1 MQNAEPGWMAGEIRG
16 HTGWF
21 PESYVEPVD
30 SGIPDLDNERT
41 FIQQDSVE
49 KRTLELVLFIYITN
63 NKSVILLS
71 TLSTM
76 LYNSAFLL

>member
-1 MQNAEPGWMAGEIRG
+1 VQNAEPGWMAGEIRG

-30 SGIPDLDNERT
+30 TVVADLDNERT

-49 KRTLELVLFIYITN
+49 KRTLELVIFIYVANIKN
-63 NKSVILLS
+63 IVLHIIKCRPFYSDCVEE
-71 TLSTM
+71 
-76 LYNSAFLL
+76 

>member
-30 SGIPDLDNERT
+30 TGTTDLDNERT

-49 KRTLELVLFIYITN
+49 KRTLELVIFIYVGDTPIMCRFMYHQ
-63 NKSVILLS
+63 V
-71 TLSTM
+71 M
-76 LYNSAFLL
+76 AFLF

>member
-30 SGIPDLDNERT
+30 TGPADLDNERT

-49 KRTLELVLFIYITN
+49 KRTLELVIFIYVANIECPFHV
-63 NKSVILLS
+63 SP
-71 TLSTM
+71 
-76 LYNSAFLL
+76 SAFFYCDCAEE

>member
-30 SGIPDLDNERT
+30 TGTTDLDNEHT

-49 KRTLELVLFIYITN
+49 KRTLELVIFIYIN
-63 NKSVILLS
+63 VKNVILYITECQLFIVNF
-71 TLSTM
+71 TEE
-76 LYNSAFLL
+76 